1 MLKRVTGFVLRSPE
15 LLDNSLVSL
24 LGCKVV
30 VYSNL
35 PKATR
40 GIMSQLTERQR
51 EIKDR
56 LDEGMQARDIAAELG
71 ITRNAVYQQIQR
83 MRNNGDLARNYT
95 PTGQPVREQRPG
107 MEALAKLVGDM
118 DGDSDESRNAGALAL
133 VQELRRT
140 RDDLD
145 AIAQRIST
153 IIPR

>member
-1 MLKRVTGFVLRSPE
+1 
-15 LLDNSLVSL
+15 
-24 LGCKVV
+24 
-30 VYSNL
+30 
-35 PKATR
+35 
-40 GIMSQLTERQR
+40 MSQLTERQR

-107 MEALAKLVGDM
+107 MEALAKLVGDI